1 MDAAWTRYPAP
12 VREMLDHPWVKVLL
26 VATTIAMCTF
36 ALRETAWF
44 TEPIA
49 NALREVLVPIAV
61 GLAVAYVL
69 TPIVDAIARQGGV
82 RRFVAA
88 GILFGVV
95 SVALAVILGLVVPA
109 VVREG
114 VTLVQ
119 RIFQG
124 QPPSDAEHGG
134 IATGG
139 PSQPWRKSLLASG
152 LERLEN
158 WQNNLR
164 VKAHLAFDRSELG
177 FLDVVEARTAPMRS
191 YQEAMISAAR
201 VREPSDQWPKAPPA
215 VALAVSTTVPA
226 PSTASSWP
234 SPPQSVI
241 EDAAVAL
248 PADTREKW
256 LEDMQAAD
264 LAMAGIMARLV
275 HALESAR
282 NGGSDSDAELIKEA
296 WSSPASGARANA
308 VQAFADGLVASEHA
322 EEPGAHQ
329 IMVLLHGESPFGAS
343 ALALMVEH
351 IDKALRKSGDELGS
365 WVQEGVSSLKGW
377 FAFALD
383 VVLVPIYAFFL
394 ILAMPRIRHSVRSYI
409 PLRNRERT
417 MRIIRDI
424 EAVVAAFFRGR
435 LIICT
440 LCSMVAWLG
449 FSMIGWFSSVSM
461 PYAALFGLAI
471 GFATTV
477 PLSGILFL
485 IPAIAM
491 TMLQPG
497 STMLHAMLVLAVY
510 VVVQAIEAV
519 LIPLIMGRE
528 VELHPVM
535 LIVALLLCGKLLGVL
550 GLVLAVPIAASCRI
564 LAREFLWPRLFAWAN
579 RAQPVPVSDVPGSDG
594 GMPGPPA

>member
-1 MDAAWTRYPAP
+1 M
-12 VREMLDHPWVKVLL
+12 REILDHPWVKLL
-26 VATTIAMCTF
+26 LIATTIAMCTF

-44 TEPIA
+44 TAPIA
-49 NALREVLVPIAV
+49 DALREVLVPIAV
-61 GLAVAYVL
+61 GFAVAYVL

-82 RRFVAA
+82 KRFVAA

-114 VTLVQ
+114 VTLIQ
-119 RIFQG
+119 RVFQG
-124 QPPSDAEHGG
+124 QAPSEAEHNG
-134 IATGG
+134 ASAPT
-139 PSQPWRKSLLASG
+139 QPWRKSLLASG
-152 LERLEN
+152 LEHLED

-164 VKAHLAFDRSELG
+164 VKAHLAFDRGELG
-177 FLDVVEARTAPMRS
+177 FLDVVEARTAPLRS

-201 VREPSDQWPKAPPA
+201 VHEPADQWPQPPPA
-215 VALAVSTTVPA
+215 VEQAVASAVPA

-234 SPPQSVI
+234 SPPQSSI
-241 EDAAVAL
+241 EDAAAAL
-248 PADTREKW
+248 PAEAREKW
-256 LEDMQAAD
+256 LADMQAAD
-264 LAMAGIMARLV
+264 LAMAGIMARLG

-282 NGGSDSDAELIKEA
+282 NGGSDPDAELIKEA
-296 WSSPASGARANA
+296 WSNPASGPRAGQ
-308 VQAFADGLVASEHA
+308 VQAFADGLVSAEHA
-322 EEPGAHQ
+322 EAPGSHQ
-329 IMVLLHGESPFGAS
+329 VMVLLHGESPFGAS
-343 ALALMVEH
+343 ALALMVEN
-351 IDKALRKSGDELGS
+351 IDKALRHSGDQVGA

-377 FAFALD
+377 FGLALD
-383 VVLVPIYAFFL
+383 IALVPIYAFFL
-394 ILAMPRIRHSVRSYI
+394 VLAMPRIRNAVRTYI
-409 PLRNRERT
+409 PVRNRERT
-417 MRIIRDI
+417 VRIIRDI

-435 LIICT
+435 LIICS
-440 LCSMVAWLG
+440 LCSIVAWLG

-497 STMLHAMLVLAVY
+497 ATMLHAVLVLAVY
-510 VVVQAIEAV
+510 IVVQTFEAV
-519 LIPLIMGRE
+519 LIPAVMGRE
-528 VELHPVM
+528 VELHPVV
-535 LIVALLLCGKLLGVL
+535 LIAALLLCGKLLGVL

-564 LAREFLWPRLFAWAN
+564 LAREFLWPRLLAWAE
-579 RAQPVPVSDVPGSDG
+579 RPAPEHVAAPPEDG